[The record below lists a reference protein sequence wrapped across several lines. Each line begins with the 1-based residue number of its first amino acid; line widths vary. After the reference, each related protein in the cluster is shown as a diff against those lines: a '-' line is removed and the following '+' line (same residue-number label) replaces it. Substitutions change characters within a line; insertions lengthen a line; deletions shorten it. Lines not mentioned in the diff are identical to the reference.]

1 MKDLLRSGLLS
12 LRLLLGRRLGLF
24 AAVDALVLGG
34 SLLSMLLESNGEP
47 AELYRSIFL
56 FPSLILALPALAGI
70 LDLERRAGCLDLAL
84 SSPSA
89 EGYFLRRAGAV
100 CAAAAL
106 QGWLMMLL
114 GWVFYGFS
122 FPILTT
128 LVQILA
134 VSLFFGAVSLFWA
147 VRLKTAGGV
156 WLATIVTLAIL
167 GKWFF
172 FNPIP
177 PRYGARFGAFLP
189 ARSGP
194 RRHRRGAGC
203 DPRDLSHAR
212 SRRHGPR
219 RGRGHGGLGPAL
231 SGRGR

>member
-1 MKDLLRSGLLS
+1 MRDLLRSLLLS

-24 AAVDALVLGG
+24 ATIDALVLGG
-34 SLLSMLLESNGEP
+34 SLLTMLLESEGEP

-70 LDLERRAGCLDLAL
+70 VDLERRAGCLDLAL

-100 CAAAAL
+100 CAVAAV

-114 GWVFYGFS
+114 GWVVEGFS
-122 FPILTT
+122 FPILAP
-128 LVQILA
+128 LVQIVV
-134 VSLFFGAVSLFWA
+134 VSLFFGSVSLFWA

-156 WLATIVTLAIL
+156 WLASIVTLVLL

-189 ARSGP
+189 GAEAALPWLGSVAVLIAGSALFFLYAR
-194 RRHRRGAGC
+194 RRLRR
-203 DPRDLSHAR
+203 PELILS
-212 SRRHGPR
+212 
-219 RGRGHGGLGPAL
+219 
-231 SGRGR
+231 

>member
-1 MKDLLRSGLLS
+1 MRDLLRSLLLS

-24 AAVDALVLGG
+24 AAIDALVLGG
-34 SLLSMLLESNGEP
+34 SLLAMLLESEGEP

-70 LDLERRAGCLDLAL
+70 VDLERRAGCLDLAL

-89 EGYFLRRAGAV
+89 EVYFLRRAGAV
-100 CAAAAL
+100 CAVATL
-106 QGWLMMLL
+106 QGWLMMIL
-114 GWVFYGFS
+114 GWVVYGLS

-177 PRYGARFGAFLP
+177 PRYGAKFGAFLP
-189 ARSGP
+189 GAEAALPWVGSVAVLAAGSVLFFLYAR
-194 RRHRRGAGC
+194 RRLRR
-203 DPRDLSHAR
+203 PELILS
-212 SRRHGPR
+212 
-219 RGRGHGGLGPAL
+219 
-231 SGRGR
+231 

>member
-1 MKDLLRSGLLS
+1 MRDLPRSLLLS

-24 AAVDALVLGG
+24 AAIDALVLGG
-34 SLLSMLLESNGEP
+34 SLLTMLLEGEGEP
-47 AELYRSIFL
+47 AELYRSVFL
-56 FPSLILALPALAGI
+56 YPSLILALPALAGI
-70 LDLERRAGCLDLAL
+70 VDLERRAGCLDLAL

-100 CAAAAL
+100 CAVAAL
-106 QGWLMMLL
+106 QGWVMMLL
-114 GWVFYGFS
+114 GWVVYGFN
-122 FPILTT
+122 FPILAP

-156 WLATIVTLAIL
+156 WLATAVTLAIL

-177 PRYGARFGAFLP
+177 PRFGAKFGAFLP
-189 ARSGP
+189 GAEAALPWLGSVAVLAGGSALFFLYAR
-194 RRHRRGAGC
+194 RRLRR
-203 DPRDLSHAR
+203 PELILS
-212 SRRHGPR
+212 
-219 RGRGHGGLGPAL
+219 
-231 SGRGR
+231 